1 MSNFKEVDG
10 GQGKCCRGAHPSD
23 KQDLPGL
30 AGSSKKWD
38 SFRSNM
44 AGWKAKNSPLFFAM
58 YGHLWLGKSLQFI
71 DEYR

>member
-10 GQGKCCRGAHPSD
+10 GQGKGCRGAHPSD

-44 AGWKAKNSPLFFAM
+44 AGWKPKNHPFL
-58 YGHLWLGKSLQFI
+58 GHLWSFMVGKILRLI

>member
-10 GQGKCCRGAHPSD
+10 GQGKGCCGAHPSD

-44 AGWKAKNSPLFFAM
+44 AGWKAKNSPLFLPCM
-58 YGHLWLGKSLQFI
+58 VIYGWENPSDL
-71 DEYR
+71 